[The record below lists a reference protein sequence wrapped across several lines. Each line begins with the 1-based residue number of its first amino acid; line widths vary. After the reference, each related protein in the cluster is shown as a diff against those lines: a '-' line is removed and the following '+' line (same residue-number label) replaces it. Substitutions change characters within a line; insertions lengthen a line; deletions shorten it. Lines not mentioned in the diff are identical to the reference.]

1 MPKYAIFFS
10 LTGDTVAKF
19 IDNPSDRT
27 AAVKAMTESVGGS
40 VEAYYWMLGKHDG
53 MVIVDVPDS
62 QTAAAIS
69 LAVASSGA
77 ITGLETHELF
87 EAADLPALA
96 EKARGVQG
104 TYTPPGG

>member
-10 LTGDTVAKF
+10 LTGDAVARF
-19 IDNPSDRT
+19 IDSPSDRT
-27 AAVKAMTESVGGS
+27 AAVKAMTDATGGS
-40 VEAYYWMLGKHDG
+40 VEAYYWMFGQHDG
-53 MVIVDVPDS
+53 MVIVDLPDS

-77 ITGLETHELF
+77 FTGLETHELF
-87 EAADLPALA
+87 EAGELAGLA
-96 EKARGVQG
+96 EKAKAVQA